1 MFGAALPIDHACPTI
16 KTIGRTWAMT
26 VTTLTKNTMHGL
38 FVGLTGDASRARA
51 MRILLQAKRA
61 TAAEARAQAQGQTTA
76 TRRSS
81 RTH

>member
-1 MFGAALPIDHACPTI
+1 MFGVALPIDHACPTI

-26 VTTLTKNTMHGL
+26 VTKNTMHGL

-51 MRILLQAKRA
+51 MRILLRAKRA
-61 TAAEARAQAQGQTTA
+61 TAAEARAQAQGQATA

>member
-1 MFGAALPIDHACPTI
+1 
-16 KTIGRTWAMT
+16 MT

-51 MRILLQAKRA
+51 MRIILQAKRA
-61 TAAEARAQAQGQTTA
+61 TAAEARAQVQGQAQGQATA
-76 TRRSS
+76 TRRFS